1 MSLDGFITT
10 LTEMPDK
17 FLRDY
22 LMGVESEMPYLK
34 MKRDRGY
41 EYDSS
46 RLVLLTMMKVLLE
59 RELKWREDTGRQIES
74 TSYYLADFLFN
85 IDRLDKSLKG
95 RSE

>member
-1 MSLDGFITT
+1 MCLDGFITT

-22 LMGVESEMPYLK
+22 LMGVESEIPHLK

-46 RLVLLTMMKVLLE
+46 RLVLLIMMKALLE

-74 TSYYLADFLFN
+74 TSYYLSDFLSN